1 MKVLKRPEPINVE
14 ILLDPKQT
22 IMSKTNPKGIIEYAN
37 DYFMEISG
45 YEEYELIGQP
55 HNVIRHPDMP
65 KVIFK
70 WLWERLGE
78 KKNMHALVKNMA
90 KDGRFYWVI
99 TDFEV
104 KLDETGEISSFFARR
119 KAPPRK
125 TIELVSELYRKI
137 LSIEQA
143 GGIEVAEKYLIG
155 FLEEK
160 GMTYDEY
167 IESICLA
174 EEKKPLDM
182 KELQYYKRKGLF
194 VRMFK

>member
-1 MKVLKRPEPINVE
+1 MKILKRPAPINVE
-14 ILLDPKQT
+14 IPLDPKKT
-22 IMSKTNPKGIIEYAN
+22 IMSKTDPKGIIEYAN

-45 YEEYELIGQP
+45 YEEHELIGQP

-65 KVIFK
+65 KVVFK

-78 KKNMHALVKNMA
+78 KKNMHAVVKNLA

-104 KLDETGEISSFFARR
+104 KLDDTGEASSYFARR
-119 KAPPRK
+119 KAPPKK
-125 TIELVSELYRKI
+125 TIDLVSELYRKI
-137 LSIEQA
+137 LSIEEA
-143 GGIEVAEKYLIG
+143 RGVEVAEKYLIG

-167 IESICLA
+167 IESICFT

-182 KELQYYKRKGLF
+182 KDLQYHKRKGLF